1 MKSNISRSL
10 TGVLLFLLLFAIT
23 GCEKQASNDTGLL
36 EGVISI
42 GPLCPVETVPP
53 DPACQ
58 PTAETYKAYPVGV
71 YTSDGTKK
79 IANILPELDGSYMVQ
94 LYPGTYKVILE
105 TGQGS
110 IGGSN
115 LPADVIIRA
124 SDITFLDVNI
134 DTGIR

>member
-1 MKSNISRSL
+1 MKRNTFRNISGVFLFGGLL
-10 TGVLLFLLLFAIT
+10 TIS
-23 GCEKQASNDTGLL
+23 GCVKLNTSETGLL

-58 PTAETYKAYPVGV
+58 PTAETYIAYPVGV

-79 IANILPELDGSYMVQ
+79 IASILPNLDGSYILE
-94 LYPGTYKVILE
+94 LYPGTYKVLLE
-105 TGQGS
+105 TSQKGV
-110 IGGSN
+110 GGNN
-115 LPADVIIRA
+115 LPADITI
-124 SDITFLDVNI
+124 SSNDTTNLDINI